1 LRLYDSANRLLLLQ
15 VNFHIHLSYEFLI
28 VMLLYILF

>member
-15 VNFHIHLSYEFLI
+15 VNFHIHTVYHMNF
-28 VMLLYILF
+28 